1 MKDKDII
8 RGEEL
13 KKIDPELFCTF
24 DPEDETCIGGDTK
37 TITDMATYS
46 NGHTDMMLDYEI
58 VFEPVST
65 NPSN

>member
-13 KKIDPELFCTF
+13 RKIDSDLFCTF
-24 DPEDETCIGGDTK
+24 DPEDETLIGGDTK
-37 TITDMATYS
+37 TITDMVTYS

-58 VFEPVST
+58 VFEAEAANGT
-65 NPSN
+65 T

>member
-1 MKDKDII
+1 MKDKDVI

-13 KKIDPELFCTF
+13 KKIDSELFCTF
-24 DPEDETCIGGDTK
+24 DPEDETMIGGDTK
-37 TITDMATYS
+37 TITDMVTYA

-65 NPSN
+65 NPAN

>member
-24 DPEDETCIGGDTK
+24 DPEDDTCIGGNTK

-46 NGHTDMMLDYEI
+46 DGHIDTVLDFEI
-58 VFEPVST
+58 IFDAVST